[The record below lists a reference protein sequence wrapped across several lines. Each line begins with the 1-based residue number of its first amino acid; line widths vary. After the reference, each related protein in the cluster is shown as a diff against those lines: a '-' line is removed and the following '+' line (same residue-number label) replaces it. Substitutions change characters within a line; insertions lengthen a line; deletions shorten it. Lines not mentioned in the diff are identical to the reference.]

1 MQMQSGTGRVA
12 NAIMR
17 KHPESTPARWLG
29 RAVGTLAVVFLI
41 IDSIGKLLEVR
52 PVVEGTA
59 RLGYRP
65 ESVFGLGITLA
76 LCVLLYVVP
85 RTSLLGAVLL
95 TGYLGGAIATHVRV
109 GSPLFTHVLF
119 PVYLSA
125 FLWASLLLRDPRLWA
140 FTPWPHWSE
149 R

>member
-1 MQMQSGTGRVA
+1 MPSRA
-12 NAIMR
+12 RSA
-17 KHPESTPARWLG
+17 PARWFG
-29 RAVGTLAVVFLI
+29 RAIGTLAVVFLVV
-41 IDSIGKLLEVR
+41 DSIGKLLGVQ

-65 ESVFGLGITLA
+65 EVVFGLGITLA
-76 LCVLLYVVP
+76 LCVFIYVVP
-85 RTSLLGAVLL
+85 RTSVLGAVLL

-119 PVYLSA
+119 PVYLAA
-125 FLWASLLLRDPRLWA
+125 FLWASLMLRDPRLWA
-140 FTPWPHWSE
+140 FTPWPRWSQ